1 MTRHLARSCYE
12 GITDPTLVSCKVLS
26 YEQFSVDDHGATTR
40 MPRNATTQSTSSVYF
55 SHELV
60 ATFTD
65 SLDFDS
71 KRNIQR
77 SVENAALASTR
88 RHRRQVEE
96 DQENESI
103 IQARCWLT
111 VHVIHNIN
119 NCWLFTG
126 DHVTWP
132 E

>member
-12 GITDPTLVSCKVLS
+12 GITDSTLVSCKVLS
-26 YEQFSVDDHGATTR
+26 YEQFSVDDLGATTR

-65 SLDFDS
+65 SLDSDS

-88 RHRRQVEE
+88 RHRRQAEE
-96 DQENESI
+96 EQENESI

-111 VHVIHNIN
+111 VHDYH
-119 NCWLFTG
+119 TYYQ
-126 DHVTWP
+126 
-132 E
+132 

>member
-1 MTRHLARSCYE
+1 M
-12 GITDPTLVSCKVLS
+12 D
-26 YEQFSVDDHGATTR
+26 YEQFSVDDLGATTR
-40 MPRNATTQSTSSVYF
+40 MPRNATRQSTSSVYF

-65 SLDFDS
+65 SLDSDS

-77 SVENAALASTR
+77 SVENAALAATR
-88 RHRRQVEE
+88 RHRRQAEE
-96 DQENESI
+96 EQENESI

-119 NCWLFTG
+119 NYCCLRGTTLHGTNRKSHYFLII
-126 DHVTWP
+126 
-132 E
+132 